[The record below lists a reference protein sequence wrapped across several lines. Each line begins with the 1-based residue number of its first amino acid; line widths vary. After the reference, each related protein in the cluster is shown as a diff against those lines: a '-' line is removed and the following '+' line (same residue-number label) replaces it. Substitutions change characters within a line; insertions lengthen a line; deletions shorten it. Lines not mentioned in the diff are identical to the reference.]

1 MIDDEEY
8 STFKF
13 NGDDEPEP
21 VPEEALYQE
30 EARDR
35 RIEKISHRVTIISIL
50 IPVLLGV
57 VFYITYRDIT
67 SRVSQ
72 SQDTGAMEIQ
82 NLSTQLEDQF
92 EALSKKYGELEASLA
107 QKLATLEKVDKSM
120 TANLKQAQDMVSK
133 INATKVDKKEQQD
146 AIAKIDTA
154 LGPIRKELES
164 LAPMRKELETLAPM
178 RKELETLA
186 PMRKQLETLTP
197 MRKQLEILTPMRED
211 LKTVTAELRS
221 LDKDTQQRLSTLSV
235 NVDKA
240 LNDLTR
246 IQSDMS
252 NLSDQK
258 LDKDALQLELLKAKK
273 NYQRELEVT
282 RLALDKRLSSILRK
296 IKDLEKIAH
305 SPHVVTK
312 PSGGAISSGS
322 GKILEQEIKE

>member
-1 MIDDEEY
+1 MIDEEEY
-8 STFKF
+8 PTFKF

-21 VPEEALYQE
+21 EAEQTLYEE

-82 NLSTQLEDQF
+82 NLSAQLQDQF
-92 EALSKKYGELEASLA
+92 ETLSKKYGELETSLA
-107 QKLATLEKVDKSM
+107 QKLAALEKVDKSM
-120 TANLKQAQDMVSK
+120 TDNLKKAQDMVSQ
-133 INATKVDKKEQQD
+133 ISATKVDKKEQQD

-154 LGPIRKELES
+154 LGPIRKELEGLGPMRKELES

-178 RKELETLA
+178 RE
-186 PMRKQLETLTP
+186 QLETLGP
-197 MRKQLEILTPMRED
+197 MRGD
-211 LKTVTAELRS
+211 LKTVTEELRS
-221 LDKDTQQRLSTLSV
+221 LDKDTQQQLSTLTA
-235 NVDKA
+235 NLDEA
-240 LNDLTR
+240 LKELTK
-246 IQSDMS
+246 IQTDMS

-258 LDKDALQLELLKAKK
+258 LNKDALQLELLKAKK

-282 RLALDKRLSSILRK
+282 KLTIDKRLSSILSK
-296 IKDLEKIAH
+296 IRDLEKIAH
-305 SPHVVTK
+305 SPHAATGPPK
-312 PSGGAISSGS
+312 GTISSGA
-322 GKILEQEIKE
+322 GKIVEQEITE

>member
-8 STFKF
+8 PTFKF
-13 NGDDEPEP
+13 NSDDEPEP
-21 VPEEALYQE
+21 EQTLYQE

-92 EALSKKYGELEASLA
+92 EALSKKYGDLETSLV
-107 QKLATLEKVDKSM
+107 QKLADLEKVDKAM
-120 TANLKQAQDMVSK
+120 KANLKKAQDMVAT

-164 LAPMRKELETLAPM
+164 LAPMRKELETL
-178 RKELETLA
+178 
-186 PMRKQLETLTP
+186 TP
-197 MRKQLEILTPMRED
+197 MRNE
-211 LKTVTAELRS
+211 LKAVTNELRS
-221 LDKDTQQRLSTLSV
+221 LDKDTQQQLSTLSV
-235 NVDKA
+235 NIDKT
-240 LNDLTR
+240 LKDVTR
-246 IQSDMS
+246 IQSEIQSDMS
-252 NLSDQK
+252 SLSDQK
-258 LDKDALQLELLKAKK
+258 LDKDTLQLELLKARKK
-273 NYQRELEVT
+273 YQIELEQT
-282 RLALDKRLSSILRK
+282 KADLDRRLSLILRK
-296 IKDLEKIAH
+296 IRDLEKIAH
-305 SPHVVTK
+305 APQAAPK
-312 PSGGAISSGS
+312 KSGGTNTSGS
-322 GKILEQEIKE
+322 GNIVEQDIKE

>member
-21 VPEEALYQE
+21 VPEQSLYQE
-30 EARDR
+30 EVRDR

-57 VFYITYRDIT
+57 VFYVTYRDIT

-82 NLSTQLEDQF
+82 NLSTQQEDQF
-92 EALSKKYGELEASLA
+92 EALSKKYGELETSLA
-107 QKLATLEKVDKSM
+107 QKLAALEKVDKSM
-120 TANLKQAQDMVSK
+120 KANLKQAQDMVSK
-133 INATKVDKKEQQD
+133 VNATKGDKKEQQD

-164 LAPMRKELETLAPM
+164 LGPMRKELETLTPM
-178 RKELETLA
+178 RKE
-186 PMRKQLETLTP
+186 LETLTP
-197 MRKQLEILTPMRED
+197 MRKQLEVLTPMRED

-221 LDKDTQQRLSTLSV
+221 LDRDTQQQLSTLSV

-252 NLSDQK
+252 SLSDQK
-258 LDKDALQLELLKAKK
+258 LNKDALQLELLKARKK
-273 NYQRELEVT
+273 YQRDLEIT
-282 RLALDKRLSSILRK
+282 KLALDKRLSSILRK
-296 IKDLEKIAH
+296 IRDLEKIAH
-305 SPHVVTK
+305 SPHAATK
-312 PSGGAISSGS
+312 PSGGTITSGS
-322 GKILEQEIKE
+322 GKILEQELKE

>member
-8 STFKF
+8 PTFKF

-21 VPEEALYQE
+21 EPEKVLYQD

-57 VFYITYRDIT
+57 VFYITYRDIA

-92 EALSKKYGELEASLA
+92 EALSKKYGDLEASLV
-107 QKLATLEKVDKSM
+107 QKLADLEKVDKSM
-120 TANLKQAQDMVSK
+120 KANLKQAQDMVSK

-164 LAPMRKELETLAPM
+164 LAPMRK
-178 RKELETLA
+178 
-186 PMRKQLETLTP
+186 QLETLTP
-197 MRKQLEILTPMRED
+197 MRKELEALTPMRAD
-211 LKTVTAELRS
+211 LKTVAAGLRS
-221 LDKDTQQRLSTLSV
+221 LDKDTQQKLSTLST
-235 NVDKA
+235 NIDTTLA
-240 LNDLTR
+240 DLTR
-246 IQSDMS
+246 TQSEMQSDMS
-252 NLSDQK
+252 GLFDQK
-258 LDKDALQLELLKAKK
+258 LDKDALQLELLKTRKK
-273 NYQRELEVT
+273 FQNEMELT
-282 RLALDKRLSSILRK
+282 KAALDKRLSLILRK
-296 IKDLEKIAH
+296 IRDLEKIAH
-305 SPHVVTK
+305 APHAATK
-312 PSGGAISSGS
+312 PSGETISSSS
-322 GKILEQEIKE
+322 GKIVEQELKD

>member
-35 RIEKISHRVTIISIL
+35 RIEKISHRVTIITIL
-50 IPVLLGV
+50 IPVLLIV
-57 VFYITYRDIT
+57 VFYVTYRDIT

-92 EALSKKYGELEASLA
+92 EALSKKYGELETSLA
-107 QKLATLEKVDKSM
+107 QKLAALGKVDKSM
-120 TANLKQAQDMVSK
+120 KANLKQAQDMVSK

-164 LAPMRKELETLAPM
+164 LGPMRKELETLTPM
-178 RKELETLA
+178 RKE
-186 PMRKQLETLTP
+186 LETLTP
-197 MRKQLEILTPMRED
+197 MRKQLEVLTPMRED

-221 LDKDTQQRLSTLSV
+221 LDKDTQQQLSTLSV

-258 LDKDALQLELLKAKK
+258 LNKDTLQLELLKARKK
-273 NYQRELEVT
+273 YQRDLELT
-282 RLALDKRLSSILRK
+282 KLALDKRLSSILRK
-296 IKDLEKIAH
+296 IRDLEKIAH
-305 SPHVVTK
+305 SPHAATK
-312 PSGGAISSGS
+312 PSGGTISSGS
-322 GKILEQEIKE
+322 GKILEQELKE

>member
-8 STFKF
+8 PTFKF

-21 VPEEALYQE
+21 EPEQTLYQE

-57 VFYITYRDIT
+57 VFYVTYRDIT

-92 EALSKKYGELEASLA
+92 EALSKKYGELETSLA

-120 TANLKQAQDMVSK
+120 KANLKQAQDMVSK

-164 LAPMRKELETLAPM
+164 LAPMRKQLESLAPM
-178 RKELETLA
+178 RKE
-186 PMRKQLETLTP
+186 LETLTP
-197 MRKQLEILTPMRED
+197 MRKQLEALTPMRND
-211 LKTVTAELRS
+211 LKAVTAELQS
-221 LDKDTQQRLSTLSV
+221 LDKDTQQQLSTLSA
-235 NVDKA
+235 NLEKT

-246 IQSDMS
+246 IQSDIQSDMS

-258 LDKDALQLELLKAKK
+258 LDKDALQLELLKARKK
-273 NYQRELEVT
+273 YQRELELT
-282 RLALDKRLSSILRK
+282 NLALDKRLSTILRK
-296 IKDLEKIAH
+296 IRDLEKIAH
-305 SPHVVTK
+305 SPHAATK
-312 PSGGAISSGS
+312 PSGGTISSGS
-322 GKILEQEIKE
+322 GKIVEQDIKD